1 MSQIQTEPNI
11 GSVVS
16 YLHGPRNLL
25 PGYIASYGWTRPGPP
40 PYNMFVGGRLGEQHA
55 PFAVGREPEVLD
67 FALTCGRERNPNPL
81 VEDDLKPRSLELLDG
96 LDRVRLSHRAELR
109 TALDGSLRRIEQL
122 SPASVVD
129 GQYDNAFRL
138 LSSKDVRQAFDLAL
152 EPDVNRAAYGR
163 TKIGG

>member
-40 PYNMFVGGRLGEQHA
+40 PYNMFVGGWLGEEHA

-67 FALTCGRERNPNPL
+67 FAATCGRERDPNPF
-81 VEDDLKPRSLELLDG
+81 VEDDLKPPALELLAGLDG
-96 LDRVRLSHRAELR
+96 LRLGHRSEPR
-109 TALDGSLRRIEQL
+109 TGIDG
-122 SPASVVD
+122 
-129 GQYDNAFRL
+129 AFPPL
-138 LSSKDVRQAFDLAL
+138 
-152 EPDVNRAAYGR
+152 
-163 TKIGG
+163 